1 MSKCIPTVVRRSKLV
16 KAAPGKN
23 SLRTTVPNAYV
34 EYLNLS
40 EGEDLNWETGEHD
53 GKRFLVVTKASE
65 EPQDDVTTTT
75 T

>member
-1 MSKCIPTVVRRSKLV
+1 MSKCIPTVTRRSKLV

-40 EGEDLNWETGEHD
+40 EGDDLNWETSERD
-53 GKRFLVVTKASE
+53 GKRFLIVTKAE
-65 EPQDDVTTTT
+65 D
-75 T
+75 